1 MQLISDAIE
10 RFGLGWLS
18 DIVYEVVSEIFLF
31 FRLIQK
37 WDIWC
42 VVKSVKLLSDSF
54 VLELYLTSSSRFF
67 VLNETVAKNILKL

>member
-10 RFGLGWLS
+10 RFGLRGLS

-37 WDIWC
+37 WDIRC
-42 VVKSVKLLSDSF
+42 VVKSVKLLADSF
-54 VLELYLTSSSRFF
+54 VLELYLTSSCCFF
-67 VLNETVAKNILKL
+67 VLNETVAKNIL